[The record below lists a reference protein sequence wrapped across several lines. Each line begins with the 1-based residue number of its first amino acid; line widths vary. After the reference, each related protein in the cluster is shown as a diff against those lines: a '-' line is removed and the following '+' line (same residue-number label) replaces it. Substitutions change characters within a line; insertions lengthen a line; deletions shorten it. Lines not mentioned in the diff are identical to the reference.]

1 MGVFDNL
8 FKKELKKEIRE
19 IERNSL
25 NLNPL
30 HSELKKHQERLDK
43 LHEYSQN
50 LHRYAYYIEHS
61 NTKHKKEIIE
71 QINNITKWLEYLNE
85 NQNNLKK
92 EFHEFKFN
100 IKTRL
105 KEDLSYYHELI
116 EEYLTFKIEKLEK
129 TIQEQKSIIEKI
141 SEDKSNK
148 IDIEKLKESII
159 TELKESMI
167 KENRNDLEKL
177 NQKTKIENE
186 LTNSEKQ
193 ILSLLF
199 NEGKPMTYEQISE
212 KLNKPV
218 NSIRVYMNSL
228 KMKKPIVE
236 EYLTSAGSKVFSIK
250 NSEMVKTLF
259 NTY

>member
-1 MGVFDNL
+1 
-8 FKKELKKEIRE
+8 
-19 IERNSL
+19 
-25 NLNPL
+25 
-30 HSELKKHQERLDK
+30 
-43 LHEYSQN
+43 
-50 LHRYAYYIEHS
+50 
-61 NTKHKKEIIE
+61 
-71 QINNITKWLEYLNE
+71 YLNE

-100 IKTRL
+100 IKNRL
-105 KEDLSYYHELI
+105 REDLSYYHELI

-129 TIQEQKSIIEKI
+129 RILEQKSIIEKI
-141 SEDKSNK
+141 SEEKSNK
-148 IDIEKLKESII
+148 IDIEKLKESILN
-159 TELKESMI
+159 ELKESL
-167 KENRNDLEKL
+167 KENKNNIEKF

-228 KMKKPIVE
+228 KLKKPIVE
-236 EYLTSAGSKVFSIK
+236 EYLTPAGSKVFSIK

-259 NTY
+259 NSY